1 MPNQTVRPYVRSF
14 QGLRGCAI
22 ALIFLSH
29 CKICIGNSE
38 LSITTWFGALGV
50 CMFTVLSGYLLALH
64 YAGEAIDTRAHAK
77 KKLKRYYPL
86 HLVTL
91 LAAVPFCL
99 DSLLALDKT
108 AWLSLLCQLLLV
120 QAWVP
125 VPGIYFSMN
134 VVAWYLSLDL
144 FYGLAGPWLLKRAE
158 KLPRRY
164 LLAGLVCVIGV
175 QFLWTGLTWQIPA
188 SRWLIYI
195 FPPARLLDL
204 LAGIL
209 LCLLHTARQEE
220 KKPLPGQWA
229 AALALAAMGILLAL
243 SLPLNSEWFA
253 VCVWIIPVCVL
264 IGCLAG
270 QDTAPWLRGLFQNR
284 GIQYLGAVSFELFLI
299 HQLCIRYCRVICL
312 YLGVPVPYSY
322 LPAFLLSLLA
332 AGLWRRITK
341 KG

>member
-1 MPNQTVRPYVRSF
+1 MPNQTVRPYVRPF

-158 KLPRRY
+158 KLPP
-164 LLAGLVCVIGV
+164 AGTCSPVLSALSVSSFCGR
-175 QFLWTGLTWQIPA
+175 A
-188 SRWLIYI
+188 
-195 FPPARLLDL
+195 
-204 LAGIL
+204 
-209 LCLLHTARQEE
+209 
-220 KKPLPGQWA
+220 LPG
-229 AALALAAMGILLAL
+229 
-243 SLPLNSEWFA
+243 
-253 VCVWIIPVCVL
+253 
-264 IGCLAG
+264 
-270 QDTAPWLRGLFQNR
+270 
-284 GIQYLGAVSFELFLI
+284 
-299 HQLCIRYCRVICL
+299 RYRPP
-312 YLGVPVPYSY
+312 G
-322 LPAFLLSLLA
+322 
-332 AGLWRRITK
+332 G
-341 KG
+341 